1 MIYFCQDFCW
11 GTEINK
17 KGGKL
22 MKKLEIII
30 RPEKLEDLK
39 DILTVSGVTGMMISN
54 IMGFGNQMGYT
65 HQYRGV
71 TYSVNLV
78 SKLRVETVVKD
89 EIVQEIVDKVTETLS
104 SGNVGDGKSLFIQ
117 LKKRFVF
124 VLEKRGKRIIKIEG
138 DLL

>member
-1 MIYFCQDFCW
+1 
-11 GTEINK
+11 
-17 KGGKL
+17 

-71 TYSVNLV
+71 TKSGSPSV
-78 SKLRVETVVKD
+78 KL
-89 EIVQEIVDKVTETLS
+89 
-104 SGNVGDGKSLFIQ
+104 
-117 LKKRFVF
+117 
-124 VLEKRGKRIIKIEG
+124 KISRP
-138 DLL
+138 

>member
-1 MIYFCQDFCW
+1 
-11 GTEINK
+11 
-17 KGGKL
+17 

-89 EIVQEIVDKVTETLS
+89 EIVQEIIDKVTKTLS
-104 SGNVGDGKSLFIQ
+104 SGNVGDGKI
-117 LKKRFVF
+117 FVYD
-124 VLEKRGKRIIKIEG
+124 VENVVKVRTGEEG
-138 DLL
+138 FDALQDVE

>member
-1 MIYFCQDFCW
+1 
-11 GTEINK
+11 
-17 KGGKL
+17 

-39 DILTVSGVTGMMISN
+39 EILTVAGVTGMMVSN

-78 SKLRVETVVKD
+78 SKLRVETVIKD
-89 EIVQEIVDKVTETLS
+89 DIVQSIIDKITEVLS
-104 SGNVGDGKSLFIQ
+104 SGNVGDGKI
-117 LKKRFVF
+117 FVYP
-124 VLEKRGKRIIKIEG
+124 VEEAVRIRTGETG
-138 DLL
+138 ENAL

>member
-1 MIYFCQDFCW
+1 
-11 GTEINK
+11 
-17 KGGKL
+17 

-89 EIVQEIVDKVTETLS
+89 EIVQEIVDNSIDEALS
-104 SGNVGDGKSLFIQ
+104 SGNVGDGKIFIYPVEEAI
-117 LKKRFVF
+117 RIRTG
-124 VLEKRGKRIIKIEG
+124 EKGENA
-138 DLL
+138 L

>member
-1 MIYFCQDFCW
+1 
-11 GTEINK
+11 
-17 KGGKL
+17 

-65 HQYRGV
+65 HQYRVV

-104 SGNVGDGKSLFIQ
+104 SGNVGDGKIFIYPVEEAI
-117 LKKRFVF
+117 RIRTG
-124 VLEKRGKRIIKIEG
+124 EKGENA
-138 DLL
+138 L